1 MGKKYMDNNNEKA
14 NIEEFEYKNR
24 MVAFVDIL
32 GFKDIVNESKDK
44 SQIIKEIIE
53 AMDFAK
59 NIKGLA
65 ELMKKA
71 NIVDENENKHKID
84 MQLTLFS
91 DSVIISINDDKEI
104 KTVLY
109 NAFFNSLKK
118 LAYALARKNF
128 FLRGGITYG
137 KLYHVE
143 NKCFGPAMNKAYALE
158 STVANYPRIVVDKKA
173 LEEIDKLKEEY
184 VITDKIDIIEILDY
198 LHMKI
203 YSCTSSENNKDE
215 SAEYLNSLLEI
226 KNNVERNILKFKDRD
241 NEKLLIKYQWYKNYY
256 NDTVNKVANK
266 LNKPEEYL
274 IK

>member
-1 MGKKYMDNNNEKA
+1 MEEKSMDNNNEKI
-14 NIEEFEYKNR
+14 NDEEFEYKNR
-24 MVAFVDIL
+24 MVAFIDIL

-44 SQIIKEIIE
+44 CQIIKEIIE
-53 AMDFAK
+53 AMDLAK
-59 NIKGLA
+59 DIKKLA

-71 NIVDENENKHKID
+71 YIVDENNDKHKID

-91 DSVIISINDDKEI
+91 DSVIISINDDKKI
-104 KTVLY
+104 KTELY
-109 NAFFNSLKK
+109 NAFFNNLKK
-118 LAYALARKNF
+118 LAYALARRNF

-173 LEEIDKLKEEY
+173 LEEINKLKEEY
-184 VITDKIDIIEILDY
+184 VITDKIDSIEILDY
-198 LHMKI
+198 LYMKI
-203 YSCTSSENNKDE
+203 YSCISSENKDE
-215 SAEYLNSLLEI
+215 SAEYLKSLLEI
-226 KNNVERNILKFKDRD
+226 KNNVEKNILKFKDRD

-256 NDTVNKVANK
+256 NDTIQKILPSEQK
-266 LNKPEEYL
+266 DEFL